1 MRWIRCII
9 YEDVWCW
16 WADGEEWNEDGCGE
30 TIKCGKYLQRSAEA
44 GWSEWRVNCWIIHDR
59 CIHCNWQLETRER
72 GAVSMCHQNCS
83 YFGNMWT
90 FNFFFEN
97 GKFIHTVMQ
106 CRLLTSECPSWFW
119 KSQIYCHDQEW
130 RDHSPRGRVS
140 SQCHGSHDMSR
151 AVTQG
156 EGGWAVIGDTGDGAG
171 LHLARSRNWDTADN
185 HRPPGLL
192 WPLPVHGGTV
202 AVLTW
207 TWNETN
213 AHVVYSQQSSI
224 NYGVEGLRSSSS
236 HLLILIGLI
245 FNDWCLVHEA
255 QCSVVS
261 VVSSSICCARW
272 VMVRTQ
278 LF

>member
-1 MRWIRCII
+1 
-9 YEDVWCW
+9 
-16 WADGEEWNEDGCGE
+16 
-30 TIKCGKYLQRSAEA
+30 
-44 GWSEWRVNCWIIHDR
+44 
-59 CIHCNWQLETRER
+59 
-72 GAVSMCHQNCS
+72 
-83 YFGNMWT
+83 
-90 FNFFFEN
+90 
-97 GKFIHTVMQ
+97 MQ

-130 RDHSPRGRVS
+130 RDHTPVAEWAVS
-140 SQCHGSHDMSR
+140 VMGVMTCHALSR
-151 AVTQG
+151 KAR
-156 EGGWAVIGDTGDGAG
+156 EGGQWSVTGDGAG

-245 FNDWCLVHEA
+245 LKGWCLVHEA

>member
-1 MRWIRCII
+1 MTKSGGTTIPVA
-9 YEDVWCW
+9 E
-16 WADGEEWNEDGCGE
+16 WAVSVTGVMTCHALSRKAREGG
-30 TIKCGKYLQRSAEA
+30 Q
-44 GWSEWRVNCWIIHDR
+44 WSVT
-59 CIHCNWQLETRER
+59 LET
-72 GAVSMCHQNCS
+72 V
-83 YFGNMWT
+83 
-90 FNFFFEN
+90 
-97 GKFIHTVMQ
+97 
-106 CRLLTSECPSWFW
+106 P
-119 KSQIYCHDQEW
+119 
-130 RDHSPRGRVS
+130 
-140 SQCHGSHDMSR
+140 GSTWPE
-151 AVTQG
+151 VET
-156 EGGWAVIGDTGDGAG
+156 EPI
-171 LHLARSRNWDTADN
+171 WDTADN

-245 FNDWCLVHEA
+245 LKGWCLVHEA